1 MGKAKKT
8 RKFAEVKRLLH
19 PKDIKA
25 ATDAVKKPFAK
36 PQKEKTEGKV
46 GLKTA
51 KPGSRQRQDP
61 EAVRH
66 VDKTP
71 SALFFRH
78 NSQLGPPYQVL
89 VDTNFINFSIK
100 NKIDLV
106 RGMVDCLYAEC
117 TPCVTDCVMA
127 ELEKLGTKYRVALKI
142 AKDPRLERLPCTH
155 KGTYADDCLCDRV
168 RQHRCYIVATC
179 DRDLRR
185 RLRKIPGVPIMYLSQ
200 HRYSIERLP
209 EATIGGA
216 PRT

>member
-19 PKDIKA
+19 PKDIKCVGHGHILRACPRNAGDAAIDDAPPRSSPSPHLPPKPHPTTTNRA

-46 GLKTA
+46 GA
-51 KPGSRQRQDP
+51 SSSNKPGSRQRQDP

-100 NKIDLV
+100 NKV
-106 RGMVDCLYAEC
+106 SVDMDFDMSAGC
-117 TPCVTDCVMA
+117 
-127 ELEKLGTKYRVALKI
+127 
-142 AKDPRLERLPCTH
+142 
-155 KGTYADDCLCDRV
+155 
-168 RQHRCYIVATC
+168 
-179 DRDLRR
+179 
-185 RLRKIPGVPIMYLSQ
+185 
-200 HRYSIERLP
+200 
-209 EATIGGA
+209 
-216 PRT
+216 

>member
-19 PKDIKA
+19 PKDIKCVGHGHILRACPRNAGDAAIDDAPPRSSPSPHLPPKPHPTTTNRA

-46 GLKTA
+46 G
-51 KPGSRQRQDP
+51 KPGEKDAAGKQRRKQKNDP

-100 NKIDLV
+100 NKV
-106 RGMVDCLYAEC
+106 G
-117 TPCVTDCVMA
+117 
-127 ELEKLGTKYRVALKI
+127 
-142 AKDPRLERLPCTH
+142 
-155 KGTYADDCLCDRV
+155 
-168 RQHRCYIVATC
+168 
-179 DRDLRR
+179 
-185 RLRKIPGVPIMYLSQ
+185 
-200 HRYSIERLP
+200 
-209 EATIGGA
+209 
-216 PRT
+216 